1 MNVIFLP
8 KVLEYLDELV
18 FILFEKQYFSFL
30 YTSIR
35 YVDDLVDEIKNTL
48 PMQVHKPAPQFFNKY
63 GEGMFYAVF
72 KKNNCTSWYAFFRI
86 YEKDGE
92 RIYQVR
98 YIANNH
104 TVAQHL

>member
-30 YTSIR
+30 DTSIR
-35 YVDDLVDEIKNTL
+35 YVDDLVDEIKDTL
-48 PMQVHKPAPQFFNKY
+48 PMQAYKPAPPFFNKY
-63 GEGMFYAVF
+63 GEGMFYVVF
-72 KKNNCTSWYAFFRI
+72 KKNKRTSWYVVFRI
-86 YEKDGE
+86 YEENGE